1 MMIHY
6 SLYHDAVEKSRLI
19 NTVIK
24 KKMSNSVGFFFF
36 ISMEHLGALEGLVY
50 YEPYFKGTIAF
61 SRAKITLREVTQGKV
76 LSPMYQ
82 AMVQRNS
89 EYF

>member
-24 KKMSNSVGFFFF
+24 KKMSDLVGVFF

>member
-24 KKMSNSVGFFFF
+24 KKMSDSVGVFL
-36 ISMEHLGALEGLVY
+36 ISLEHLGALEGLVY

-61 SRAKITLREVTQGKV
+61 SRAKITLQEVTQGKV

>member
-24 KKMSNSVGFFFF
+24 KKMSDSVGVFL

-50 YEPYFKGTIAF
+50 YEPYFKGTVAF
-61 SRAKITLREVTQGKV
+61 SRAKITLRQVTQGKD

-82 AMVQRNS
+82 VMVQRNS

>member
-24 KKMSNSVGFFFF
+24 KKMSDSVGVFL

-61 SRAKITLREVTQGKV
+61 SRAKITLRQVTQGKV
-76 LSPMYQ
+76 PDVPGDGAAKL
-82 AMVQRNS
+82 
-89 EYF
+89 

>member
-1 MMIHY
+1 
-6 SLYHDAVEKSRLI
+6 
-19 NTVIK
+19 
-24 KKMSNSVGFFFF
+24 MSDSVGGVL

>member
-1 MMIHY
+1 
-6 SLYHDAVEKSRLI
+6 
-19 NTVIK
+19 
-24 KKMSNSVGFFFF
+24 
-36 ISMEHLGALEGLVY
+36 MEHLGALEGLVY

>member
-24 KKMSNSVGFFFF
+24 KKMSDSVGVFL
-36 ISMEHLGALEGLVY
+36 ISLEHLGALEGLVY

>member
-24 KKMSNSVGFFFF
+24 KKMSDSVGFFF

-61 SRAKITLREVTQGKV
+61 SRAKITLREVT
-76 LSPMYQ
+76 
-82 AMVQRNS
+82 
-89 EYF
+89 

>member
-24 KKMSNSVGFFFF
+24 KKMSDSVGFFFYLNGALRRTGG
-36 ISMEHLGALEGLVY
+36 ISVLGAL
-50 YEPYFKGTIAF
+50 F
-61 SRAKITLREVTQGKV
+61 
-76 LSPMYQ
+76 
-82 AMVQRNS
+82 
-89 EYF
+89 

>member
-1 MMIHY
+1 MIHY

-24 KKMSNSVGFFFF
+24 KKMSDSVGFFL
-36 ISMEHLGALEGLVY
+36 ISLEHLGALEGLVY
-50 YEPYFKGTIAF
+50 YEHYFKGTIAF

>member
-24 KKMSNSVGFFFF
+24 KKDERFSGVFFYLNGALRRTGGISV
-36 ISMEHLGALEGLVY
+36 LGAL
-50 YEPYFKGTIAF
+50 F
-61 SRAKITLREVTQGKV
+61 
-76 LSPMYQ
+76 
-82 AMVQRNS
+82 
-89 EYF
+89 

>member
-6 SLYHDAVEKSRLI
+6 SLYHDAVEKSSLI

-24 KKMSNSVGFFFF
+24 KKDERFSGGFL